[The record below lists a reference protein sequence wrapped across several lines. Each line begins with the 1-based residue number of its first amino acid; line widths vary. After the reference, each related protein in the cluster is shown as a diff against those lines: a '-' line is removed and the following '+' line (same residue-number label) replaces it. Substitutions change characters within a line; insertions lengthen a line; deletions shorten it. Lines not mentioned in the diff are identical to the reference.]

1 MIHPGDDGRP
11 AQGPDSWDALLAGC
25 GLPRLDARALL
36 EHASGRP
43 RTWLIAHGD
52 EAPDAEAARAF
63 AALAVRRRAGE
74 PLAYLLG
81 WREFHGRRF
90 EVGPAVLVPRPETEL
105 LVAAALDRLPAAGG
119 RRPRVLDLGTGS
131 GAIAITLALERP
143 DVEVVATDASPE
155 ALALAR
161 RNAQRLGAPGIG
173 WRLGDWW
180 RALDAAEG
188 DFDLVVSNPPY
199 IADSDPHL
207 LAPALRHEPRGAL
220 ASGPDGLD
228 AIAAIVAGAAARLAP
243 HGWLLLEHGHDQGAA
258 VRDRLVAA
266 GFEAVL
272 TRTDLQGHERV
283 AMGRRPADPQSRT
296 V

>member
-1 MIHPGDDGRP
+1 MTRPGDAGRP
-11 AQGPDSWDALLAGC
+11 VQVPDSWDGLLAGC

-36 EHASGRP
+36 EQASGRP

-52 EAPDAEAARAF
+52 EPPGAEAARAF
-63 AALAVRRRAGE
+63 EALAARRRAGE

-105 LVAAALDRLPAAGG
+105 LVAAALDRLQAPGD

-143 DVEVVATDASPE
+143 DAEVVATDASPE

-161 RNAQRLGAPGIG
+161 RNALRLGAPGIG

-180 RALDAAEG
+180 RALADDG
-188 DFDLVVSNPPY
+188 GSFDLVASNPPY
-199 IADSDPHL
+199 IADADPHL
-207 LAPALRHEPRGAL
+207 LTPALRHEPRDAL
-220 ASGPDGLD
+220 ASGPEGLD
-228 AIAAIVAGAAARLAP
+228 AIAAIVAGALARLIP
-243 HGWLLLEHGHDQGAA
+243 GGWLLLEHGHDQGAA
-258 VRDRLVAA
+258 VRERLVAA
-266 GFEAVL
+266 GFDAVL
-272 TRTDLQGHERV
+272 TRTDLQGHERIT
-283 AMGRRPADPQSRT
+283 MGRRPADPQSRT